1 MFRKG
6 ATFEMRT
13 VLYKICL
20 FNDKLIMQTNHAV
33 REQDRERERESVC
46 ERDRALLEMRD
57 GIGNKM
63 DCYRKYLWQM
73 REINLR

>member
-1 MFRKG
+1 MFRIG

-20 FNDKLIMQTNHAV
+20 FNDKLIMQTNYAV
-33 REQDRERERESVC
+33 REQDRERERERES

-57 GIGNKM
+57 GVGNKM
-63 DCYRKYLWQM
+63 DR
-73 REINLR
+73 